1 MCSPK
6 SAGYIPDQMKRG
18 VIVTLHKGGNK
29 RKDCP
34 DNYRVITLT
43 SVILN
48 VYEAVILHRSK

>member
-18 VIVTLHKGGNK
+18 VIVTLHKAGNK

-34 DNYRVITLT
+34 DRAITLT
-43 SVILN
+43 SVILT